1 MTGTKKHLTKV
12 GLWIYIYIY
21 IVYDIKPLDDL
32 VRVELHSLVLDV
44 GISPLIPLVSVK
56 FHSWV
61 NIYGLGWDSTSTSST
76 R

>member
-1 MTGTKKHLTKV
+1 MT
-12 GLWIYIYIY
+12 
-21 IVYDIKPLDDL
+21 L